1 MIVRLLSPVFHVRIT
16 FPRFKMMIGCVRE
29 QEVLGPNA
37 LVDKVKRLY
46 TEGIYVGS
54 ISLSLA
60 QPHCFARKHVTVLE
74 AICM

>member
-1 MIVRLLSPVFHVRIT
+1 
-16 FPRFKMMIGCVRE
+16 MMIGCVRE

-54 ISLSLA
+54 ISTASLLREKTCYS
-60 QPHCFARKHVTVLE
+60 PWSNMHVKDVLNKQK
-74 AICM
+74 IQLNLRQVHKRVYQ